1 MALYRKMQKTVDAAV
16 EEFCRRL
23 AEQHSD
29 LQVEEMMTLWKET
42 AKAPKKSSDK
52 PKKRTAYMN
61 FSQVMRAEL
70 KEKNPNITFGEI
82 STQISSLWKNM
93 SVEEK
98 AKYNT
103 TITTPPAPPAASPL
117 TTPEA
122 PSEGASEVM
131 IPAAPKKAAPK
142 KAAKIVAS
150 PSSPVLVKA
159 KKTKKE
165 GPKKL
170 SLAELKKLCKEKGL
184 GIKGLKKR
192 EEFEELLE
200 SIEDTNSSSGEED
213 NEFDDEDDVVA
224 QTLVEASD
232 DEENILQ

>member
-1 MALYRKMQKTVDAAV
+1 MALYRKMQKTVDSAV

-23 AEQHSD
+23 AEQHSE
-29 LQVEEMMTLWKET
+29 LHVEDMMTLWKET

-61 FSQVMRAEL
+61 FSQVMRTEL
-70 KEKNPNITFGEI
+70 KQKNPNITFGEI
-82 STQISSLWKNM
+82 STQISSRWKTM
-93 SVEEK
+93 TAEEK
-98 AKYNT
+98 AVYNT
-103 TITTPPAPPAASPL
+103 TTTTPTTSPPASPV

-122 PSEGASEVM
+122 PAEGASEVVV
-131 IPAAPKKAAPK
+131 PAAPK
-142 KAAKIVAS
+142 KAAKIIAS
-150 PSSPVLVKA
+150 PSSPILVKA

-170 SLAELKKLCKEKGL
+170 TLAELKKLCKEKGL

-200 SIEDTNSSSGEED
+200 SIDEDTNSSSGEED
-213 NEFDDEDDVVA
+213 NESDEEDVLA

-232 DEENILQ
+232 DEENILG